1 MTGNEANVLAGR
13 LLTSE
18 SESFIISGKDVVFA
32 YNRVISSLSAAS
44 GTFLITCN
52 NSEFILTL
60 NLGSSRKNLELLLNI
75 KRTHNLDMNI
85 TRTNQIELNITKSKK
100 LDLSVVK
107 SNSVELNIVK
117 QREW

>member
-52 NSEFILTL
+52 DAEFILTL
-60 NLGSSRKNLELLLNI
+60 NLGASKKNLEFLLNI
-75 KRTHNLDMNI
+75 KRAHNLDLNI
-85 TRTNQIELNITKSKK
+85 TRTNSVELNITKSNR
-100 LDLSVVK
+100 LDLNIVK
-107 SNSVELNIVK
+107 SNSIELNIVK